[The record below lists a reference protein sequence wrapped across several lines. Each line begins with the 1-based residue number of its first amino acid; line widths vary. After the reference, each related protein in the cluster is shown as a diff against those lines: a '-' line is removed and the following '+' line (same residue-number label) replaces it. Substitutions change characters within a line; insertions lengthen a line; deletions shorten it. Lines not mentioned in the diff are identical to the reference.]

1 MTEQETV
8 MLIETE
14 QRCKSNTHRIDN
26 LEGELKE
33 IQSEQKAIYKI
44 ATSVELIAQRVSNIE
59 GKVDD
64 TNRKVDA
71 QAKAWQETERKL
83 SEKVTETE
91 NQPYKQI
98 AKNVNSV
105 KVAIIT
111 CICTLL
117 VSGIIGAIIAF
128 GKKHLRI
135 FCGCKY
141 SMKAAAGLP
150 AAALKQ
156 VMGSA
161 SVHLWS
167 LTEGYAVPTG

>member
-8 MLIETE
+8 LLIETE

-71 QAKAWQETERKL
+71 QAKHGRR
-83 SEKVTETE
+83 
-91 NQPYKQI
+91 P
-98 AKNVNSV
+98 NVNCLRRLMKPRTNRIS
-105 KVAIIT
+105 KSPTMSILSKLQS
-111 CICTLL
+111 LL
-117 VSGIIGAIIAF
+117 ASLPCLYLASLAQSS
-128 GKKHLRI
+128 HLENNI
-135 FCGCKY
+135 
-141 SMKAAAGLP
+141 
-150 AAALKQ
+150 
-156 VMGSA
+156 
-161 SVHLWS
+161 
-167 LTEGYAVPTG
+167 